1 MAHHQDGLD
10 ISSLHAAFTEWRGLD
25 AFLQE
30 LTERAVRAV
39 GGADACSVT
48 MHRDGLLVTA
58 AGSDAEALK
67 LDRLQ
72 YEADAG
78 PCVCSLREGREQY
91 VRDMTAENRWSPYP
105 EQAADFGIRS
115 VLAAPLKV
123 NSTTLGALNLYAHH
137 PRAFEEHE
145 GSIGRLADQAA
156 GAVAVAA
163 RIDEER
169 IAIEDL
175 RAAMLSRS
183 VIDQAIGIVMA
194 RRGCPEE
201 EALATL
207 RKASQHRNI
216 KLRDL
221 CRELVHHTGGT
232 PPAPG
237 GFARRTAR
245 N

>member
-1 MAHHQDGLD
+1 MAENQDGLD
-10 ISSLHAAFTEWRGLD
+10 LSALHTAFTDWRGLD

-48 MHRDGLLVTA
+48 MHRDGRLVSA
-58 AGSDAEALK
+58 AGSDGEALK
-67 LDRLQ
+67 LDSLQ

-78 PCVCSLREGREQY
+78 PCVCSLRDGREQY
-91 VRDMTAENRWSPYP
+91 VRDMTTEQRWPPYP
-105 EQAADFGIRS
+105 EKARTYGIRS

-123 NSTTLGALNLYAHH
+123 NSGTLGALNLYAHE
-137 PRAFEEHE
+137 PYAFEEHAP
-145 GSIGRLADQAA
+145 SIGRLADQAA

-163 RIDEER
+163 RIEEER
-169 IAIEDL
+169 TTVEDL
-175 RAAMLSRS
+175 RAAMFSRS

-194 RRGCPEE
+194 RRNCPED
-201 EALATL
+201 EALSTL

-232 PPAPG
+232 PPSPG
-237 GFARRTAR
+237 SFARRK
-245 N
+245 